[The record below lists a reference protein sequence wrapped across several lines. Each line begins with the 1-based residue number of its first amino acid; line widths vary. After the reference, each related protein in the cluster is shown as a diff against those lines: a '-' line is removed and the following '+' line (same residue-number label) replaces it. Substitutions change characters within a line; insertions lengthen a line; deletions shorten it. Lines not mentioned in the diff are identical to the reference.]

1 MARDNDKL
9 EKGMESIEVSIK
21 VNGKP
26 IFYRVASF
34 VEFRGQS
41 ARYVMDDGT
50 EILTPRD
57 PENLKP
63 IAQQILNR

>member
-1 MARDNDKL
+1 MARKNEDL

-34 VEFRGQS
+34 VEFRGNS
-41 ARYVMDDGT
+41 ARYVMDSGVVVVSR
-50 EILTPRD
+50 RD
-57 PENLKP
+57 PKNLKA
-63 IAQQILNR
+63 IAQKMLNR